1 MCNFSRSKGVEITMA
16 QSSRTVEIDRKALAE
31 LILRVE
37 EAIEHNLALSVD
49 DLKLLL
55 LAISTL
61 CTLQEKIE
69 ADDVTLHKLRKLLGM
84 VQQSERRSVS
94 SPIPKNKKKKSQKNN
109 KDKKNKS
116 PSKPPKIIHHAITEY
131 QRGQVC
137 PACNIGKLYKSD
149 PGVLLRVTGHARFE
163 AEKHIT
169 EQLRCNACQ
178 EVYKAPLP
186 ESVLE
191 DGDADQMY
199 AYSARTLMV
208 IDKFFSGI
216 PYYHQ
221 ANLADIFGHS
231 MGASTV
237 FDQCEHVANAVM
249 PIFYELKR
257 QAATGYQFLL
267 DDTRNRILEQKPEL
281 RDKPNGKGQVLRTG
295 VYSSGLIAQLSDG
308 HEVVLFET
316 SLGHAGEHLNSIL
329 KLRPSGLPPPLTM
342 SDALSSNSVTAL
354 AVKSAFCNSHA
365 RRNFFDIKSRH
376 PAEIDWVLETYAGIW
391 EAEDII
397 KEENLNPD
405 QRLAY
410 HQQHSLPAMQSIRD
424 WAANKLE
431 KEDFEEYSALGKAI
445 HYFLKHYEKLILFCV
460 EPGALIDNNRMEEKL
475 KILIRGRK
483 MAHFYKTVNGASVAN
498 VLISLVATAYG
509 ADENVYDYLVAL
521 QRHKQHIKE
530 DPRTWLPWNYKK
542 TLDTIDATSK
552 NSGNHSLK
560 N

>member
-1 MCNFSRSKGVEITMA
+1 MMA
-16 QSSRTVEIDRKALAE
+16 KSTHFVEIDRKALAE
-31 LILRVE
+31 LIIRVE

-61 CTLQEKIE
+61 CALQEKIE
-69 ADDVTLHKLRKLLGM
+69 TDDVTLHKLRKLLGM
-84 VQQSERRSVS
+84 VQQSERHLVS
-94 SPIPKNKKKKSQKNN
+94 SQQSSDKKNKKNTHKKSI
-109 KDKKNKS
+109 DKKNKS
-116 PSKPPKIIHHAITEY
+116 SSKPPKLMHHVMTEY

-137 PACNIGKLYKSD
+137 PACKIGKLYKFEPSI
-149 PGVLLRVTGHARFE
+149 LLRVTGHARFE
-163 AEKHIT
+163 AEKHIV

-178 EVYKAPLP
+178 AVYKASLP
-186 ESVLE
+186 DVVLD
-191 DGDADQMY
+191 DGDVNQMY
-199 AYSARTLMV
+199 GYSARTLMV
-208 IDKFFSGI
+208 IDKFFSGL

-231 MGASTV
+231 ISASTI
-237 FDQCEHVANAVM
+237 FDQCEHVADAVM
-249 PIFYELKR
+249 PVFYELKR
-257 QAATGYQFLL
+257 QAATAYQFLL

-308 HEVVLFET
+308 HAVVLFET
-316 SLGHAGEHLNSIL
+316 SLGHAGEHLDSIL

-342 SDALSSNSVTAL
+342 SDALSSNSVIAL

-376 PAEIDWVLETYAGIW
+376 PAEIDWVLKTYARIW
-391 EAEDII
+391 IAEDVV
-397 KEENLNPD
+397 KEENLNRT

-410 HQQHSLPAMQSIRD
+410 HQQHSLPAMQSICD
-424 WAANKLE
+424 WAAKKIE
-431 KEDFEEYSALGKAI
+431 EEDFEEYSALGKAI
-445 HYFLKHYEKLILFCV
+445 HYFLRHYDKLILFCI

-483 MAHFYKTVNGASVAN
+483 TAHFYKTVNGAGVAN
-498 VLISLVATAYG
+498 VLISLIATAYD

-521 QRHKQHIKE
+521 QRYKQCVKE
-530 DPRTWLPWNYKK
+530 EPGIWLPWNYKK
-542 TLDTIDATSK
+542 ILNTIAATSK
-552 NSGNHSLK
+552 NSSDDQIK